1 MCQLLDRTRWRRISG
16 LIAVGLGCVALS
28 ACGSSQPDATALL
41 KQTFGG
47 THKVDSGKLDIVLTV
62 NPSGSNTLKAPI
74 TLSFAGPFQS
84 LGKGKLPQSDFNISL
99 DSGGSGGSVAI
110 LSTGTAGYVTF
121 QGQAYQLPQ
130 AAYQKLESSF
140 SSVASTPGSS
150 GGGALSK
157 LGIAPLHWLQNPTV
171 IGTENVGGTDTTH
184 IRAGINV
191 TALLADFN
199 TFLSRASSLGVSG
212 AGNFPHGISAASQS
226 RIATAIKNP
235 HFDVWTGNGDRTIRK
250 LQVGLTLPVTG
261 QISTL
266 LGGLSSADIG
276 LSMEYS
282 GPQPAAVDHR
292 ADVGRAVQRVPGEA
306 PPVRGGHRGRA
317 DEPGREHGR
326 LVGNDRSVRRHDHAR
341 GRILH
346 VQGLLAVH
354 PGRGERHLEDAAVRA
369 AAERRRLG
377 PTLRATPDQPPDRP
391 PRARRRG
398 PRRCR
403 R

>member
-1 MCQLLDRTRWRRISG
+1 MNQMCQLLDRTRWRRISG
-16 LIAVGLGCVALS
+16 LVAVGLGCIALS
-28 ACGSSQPDATALL
+28 ACGSSQPDATTLL

-47 THKVDSGKLDIVLTV
+47 THKVDSGKLNIVLTV

-121 QGQAYQLPQ
+121 HGQAYQLPQ

-150 GGGALSK
+150 GGSALSR

-226 RIATAIKNP
+226 RIAAAVKNP

-266 LGGLSSADIG
+266 LGGLRSADIG

-282 GPQPAAVDHR
+282 NINQPQSITAPTSVAPYSEFQAKLR
-292 ADVGRAVQRVPGEA
+292 QFEAGIAGALTNPGGSSGSSSAGSSEISTQSA
-306 PPVRGGHRGRA
+306 PSYSSMLKISASMAWESSTTTRT
-317 DEPGREHGR
+317 
-326 LVGNDRSVRRHDHAR
+326 SV
-341 GRILH
+341 
-346 VQGLLAVH
+346 
-354 PGRGERHLEDAAVRA
+354 
-369 AAERRRLG
+369 
-377 PTLRATPDQPPDRP
+377 
-391 PRARRRG
+391 
-398 PRRCR
+398 
-403 R
+403 